1 MRLTNIE
8 ISTIKSI
15 IKSYDKD
22 ASIRLF
28 GSRVDDTKRGGDIDL
43 IVLSHKLK
51 YGDKLLIRSE
61 LKEHLGDRKID
72 IIISSCPKTAFM
84 RMAWEEGVAL

>member
-1 MRLTNIE
+1 MRLTKTQ

-15 IKSYDKD
+15 IQSYDKD
-22 ASIRLF
+22 AEIRLF

-43 IVLSHKLK
+43 IVVSHKLK

-72 IIISSCPKTAFM
+72 IIISSHPNTAFM
-84 RMAWEEGVAL
+84 KMAWEEGVAL